1 MDLMREILRPKLF
14 DFHSMEEYG
23 EWLCSH
29 SQDVPEP
36 GEVWCFRIHAEDY
49 FWIKVGDGVRK
60 YSDLRPM
67 YGR

>member
-14 DFHSMEEYG
+14 DFLNMEEYG

-29 SQDVPEP
+29 SQDVPDP
-36 GEVWCFRIHAEDY
+36 GEVWCFRIHAEGY

-60 YSDLRPM
+60 YSDLWPM

>member
-1 MDLMREILRPKLF
+1 MDWTRILRPKLF

-29 SQDVPEP
+29 SQDVPDS

-49 FWIKVGDGVRK
+49 FWIKIGDGVRK
-60 YSDLRPM
+60 YSDLWPI